1 MQEHG
6 QEEKELDAQDLVI
19 AWAKG
24 KAGGDAA
31 EDEVE
36 DSRDEQEVDGD
47 PG

>member
-1 MQEHG
+1 MQDHG
-6 QEEKELDAQDLVI
+6 QEEKELDAQDLII

-24 KAGGDAA
+24 KAAQNTV